1 MLWWL
6 STHKK
11 FPGTN
16 VAELEEE
23 NLWKHSMV
31 IGHQPSTLVGLW
43 LKTHIVISSIS
54 MYKIYVGFPRG
65 TRPLAHDTHCVR

>member
-16 VAELEEE
+16 VVELEEE
-23 NLWKHSMV
+23 NLWEHSMV

-54 MYKIYVGFPRG
+54 MYKYMWVFLEALG
-65 TRPLAHDTHCVR
+65 LWLMTHIA